1 MLPLRTKVRSV
12 SRMVCMLKKL
22 RQDHPYTISR
32 KQDACDD
39 ELQADGAI
47 RIMDS
52 SELMCHLDQRTIELE
67 RLLHKG
73 EEILQKSNTNLPC
86 IGTPAS
92 AASIVFEDSIES
104 PSKRSRNEKD
114 CSFISLSSSIDE
126 LCQQVSILS
135 KECKFR
141 HSEGF
146 GTPHHSRTPERL
158 QILALT
164 TAVLD
169 TIHEKVKILANAHKT
184 AEAHMCKEL
193 NFDACND
200 DETSTSVAS
209 LSAKSSKAL
218 HFHLDDE
225 ALSEPSFSAKS
236 FRLTPPAKISWNDE
250 VSALPAWADFD
261 VDDLPGDGFKAFP
274 LAHSPVTPK
283 WEEVTNQCFPQDSP
297 IPSQVL
303 TVNSNDPGKLMN
315 QLVPQVDPIQRD
327 VVSRRHEVEEAGI
340 ERMQMT
346 SYESLT
352 KSHSVRNIQNL
363 ENDINSTQRCQQ
375 AAATRMAK
383 MLPIETR
390 CLICALTI

>member
-1 MLPLRTKVRSV
+1 M
-12 SRMVCMLKKL
+12 
-22 RQDHPYTISR
+22 
-32 KQDACDD
+32 
-39 ELQADGAI
+39 G
-47 RIMDS
+47 
-52 SELMCHLDQRTIELE
+52 
-67 RLLHKG
+67 
-73 EEILQKSNTNLPC
+73 
-86 IGTPAS
+86 
-92 AASIVFEDSIES
+92 
-104 PSKRSRNEKD
+104 
-114 CSFISLSSSIDE
+114 
-126 LCQQVSILS
+126 
-135 KECKFR
+135 CKFR

-225 ALSEPSFSAKS
+225 ALSEPSFSAENL
-236 FRLTPPAKISWNDE
+236 RLTPPVKISWNDE

-261 VDDLPGDGFKAFP
+261 VDALPGDGLKAFP

-283 WEEVTNQCFPQDSP
+283 WEEGTNQCFPQDS
-297 IPSQVL
+297 PSQVL

-352 KSHSVRNIQNL
+352 KSHSVRNIQTL

-390 CLICALTI
+390 CLISALTI